1 MYKWVAN
8 LMIHTRMTKNK
19 NLIMK
24 NTINNLRLMPSPR
37 CLPTSQNVAYLITKI
52 NPSFTITYSLFTL
65 STAKLFS
72 RNNKMALNFVSQRP
86 ESTFMPPPK
95 KGY

>member
-1 MYKWVAN
+1 
-8 LMIHTRMTKNK
+8 
-19 NLIMK
+19 MK

-72 RNNKMALNFVSQRP
+72 RNNLNKMAFVSQRP